1 MMGLLYSEN
10 FRNIDYLQE
19 GNPRQRRSY
28 DILKQFEIM
37 ERLAD
42 FSPLLVGT
50 IPIDI
55 DLPDSDLDII
65 CEVHDMEACLRIMKV
80 FSKWPEFRQAIRT
93 VHGTERIVISFDYM
107 GQSIEVFGQPIPT
120 VEQNGYRHMLI
131 EHKILTLLGSPYHE
145 KIRELKRQ
153 GLKTEPAFAELLG
166 LQGDPYLRLLE
177 MSHWNDGQLRIFLQG
192 KVI

>member
-1 MMGLLYSEN
+1 MKLPFGED

-19 GNPRQRRSY
+19 GNLRQRCCY
-28 DILKQFEIM
+28 DILKRLEIM
-37 ERLAD
+37 ERLAG

-65 CEVHDMEACLRIMKV
+65 CEVHDMEACSAIMQAYRKQ
-80 FSKWPEFRQAIRT
+80 PGFRQAIRT
-93 VHGTERIVISFDYM
+93 VQGIQRIVIFFQQE
-107 GQSIEVFGQPIPT
+107 GQWVEVFGQPIPS
-120 VEQNGYRHMLI
+120 VEQNGYRHMLV

-145 KIRELKRQ
+145 KVRELKRQ
-153 GLKTEPAFAELLG
+153 GLKTEPAFGELLG

-177 MSHWNDGQLRIFLQG
+177 MSHWNDMQLRTFIQG
-192 KVI
+192 KVM